1 VTLAK
6 AADEREAGDDRDAM
20 KILVMGSGAVGAYYG
35 ARLQQAGEQVV
46 FCARGDHL
54 RALKYTGLEFTS
66 YQGNFSI
73 AVTATADPR
82 DFAPYD
88 LILFCVKSYDTAAA
102 ARTLDGCLNPGGA
115 ILTVQNGV
123 ENETLLAEVFG
134 RDAVMGGN
142 ARVGAELVAPG
153 HVVHRTGGLIEFGEL
168 DGSDTAR
175 AQRLAELFR
184 RAGIFGELTMRLS
197 TIRWE
202 KLLWNAAFNTVTTLA
217 RRKVG
222 DIIDDPDGLQLLRA
236 LMHEIAAVARAEGV
250 ALGDAQVE
258 AQITRSHANLREVR
272 PSTLQDSE
280 RGKPLEYEA
289 LCGVVRRAARRH
301 QIATPYTDTMYAL
314 MKLLD
319 HNRSQSGAVG
329 GQNQ

>member
-1 VTLAK
+1 
-6 AADEREAGDDRDAM
+6 
-20 KILVMGSGAVGAYYG
+20 MGAGAVGAYFG
-35 ARLQQAGEQVV
+35 ARLQQAGEQMV
-46 FCARGDHL
+46 FCARGEHL
-54 RALKYTGLEFTS
+54 RALKDHGLKFSS
-66 YQGNFSI
+66 YQGDFSI
-73 AVTATADPR
+73 AVTATDDPR

-88 LILFCVKSYDTAAA
+88 LILFCVKSYDSATA
-102 ARTLDGCLNPGGA
+102 ARTLEGCLNPGGA
-115 ILTVQNGV
+115 ILTLQNGV

-134 RDAVMGGN
+134 REAVMGGN

-168 DGSDTAR
+168 DGRDTTR

-184 RAGIFGELTMRLS
+184 RAGIFGELTMRLP

-202 KLLWNAAFNTVTTLA
+202 KLLWNAAFNTVTTLVQ
-217 RRKVG
+217 RKVG
-222 DIIDDPDGLQLLRA
+222 DLIDDPDCVELLRA

-258 AQITRSHANLREVR
+258 AQITRSRAMLREVR

-280 RGKPLEYEA
+280 RGKPLEYDA
-289 LCGVVRRAARRH
+289 LSGAVIRTARRH
-301 QIATPYTDTMYAL
+301 QIATPHMDTVYAL

-319 HNRSQSGAVG
+319 RNLTSRASNIGSR
-329 GQNQ
+329 

>member
-1 VTLAK
+1 
-6 AADEREAGDDRDAM
+6 M
-20 KILVMGSGAVGAYYG
+20 KILVMGAGAVGAYFG
-35 ARLQQAGEQVV
+35 ARLQQAGEQVF
-46 FCARGDHL
+46 FCARGENL
-54 RALKYTGLEFTS
+54 QALKDKGLEFES
-66 YQGNFSI
+66 YQGNFSV
-73 AVTATADPR
+73 AVKATGDPR

-88 LILFCVKSYDTAAA
+88 LILFCVKAYDTASA
-102 ARTLDGCLNPGGA
+102 ARSLHGCLNPGGA

-123 ENETLLAEVFG
+123 ENETLLAQLFG
-134 RDAVMGGN
+134 KDGVMGGN

-153 HVVHRTGGLIEFGEL
+153 RVVHRTGGLIEFGEL
-168 DGSDTAR
+168 DGRDTER
-175 AQRLAELFR
+175 AQRVAEMFR

-222 DIIDDPDGLQLLRA
+222 DIVDDAGGVELLRA

-258 AQITRSHANLREVR
+258 AQITRSRANLREVR

-289 LCGVVRRAARRH
+289 LCGAVVRAARRH
-301 QIATPYTDTMYAL
+301 QIATPYMDAVYAL

-319 HNRSQSGAVG
+319 RNLAQKTG
-329 GQNQ
+329 